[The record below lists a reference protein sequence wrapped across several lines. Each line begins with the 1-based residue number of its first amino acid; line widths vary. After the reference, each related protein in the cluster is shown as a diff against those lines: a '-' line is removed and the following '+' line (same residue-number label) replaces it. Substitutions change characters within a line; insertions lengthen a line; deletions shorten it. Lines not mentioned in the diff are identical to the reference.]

1 MFKVFATDV
10 IVSKGYA
17 NQSAVRFSED
27 GKIVR
32 FRIGKKVYDK
42 NAENN
47 TRWFNVSVKGFGPIA
62 ERIQKMQLKEGSL
75 IHISGTLDEESWL
88 DQASNTTKTQTVII
102 IDDIDYASG
111 SGAKKDGQN
120 QQQNGSAAPAAPA
133 SGTLNA
139 PENSPNFEGY
149 SNFGGASFFD
159 GNPNF

>member
-88 DQASNTTKTQTVII
+88 DQTSNTTKTQTVII

-120 QQQNGSAAPAAPA
+120 QQQNSSSAPA
-133 SGTLNA
+133 SGASNA
-139 PENSPNFEGY
+139 PENSSNFEGY

-159 GNPNF
+159 GNPIF

>member
-111 SGAKKDGQN
+111 EECEATAEVDMESLEAFRKKF
-120 QQQNGSAAPAAPA
+120 PV
-133 SGTLNA
+133 LNDA
-139 PENSPNFEGY
+139 
-149 SNFGGASFFD
+149 D
-159 GNPNF
+159 I

>member
-32 FRIGKKVYDK
+32 FRIGKKVYDR

-88 DQASNTTKTQTVII
+88 DQPSNTTKTQTVII
-102 IDDIDYASG
+102 LDDIDYASG
-111 SGAKKDGQN
+111 GAKKEGQN

-133 SGTLNA
+133 AGTGNA

>member
-47 TRWFNVSVKGFGPIA
+47 SRWFNVSVKGFGPIA

-88 DQASNTTKTQTVII
+88 DQPSNTTKTQTVII

-120 QQQNGSAAPAAPA
+120 QQQNSSSAPA
-133 SGTLNA
+133 SGASNA

-159 GNPNF
+159 GNPIF

>member
-88 DQASNTTKTQTVII
+88 DQPSNTTKTQTVII

-120 QQQNGSAAPAAPA
+120 QQQNSSSAPA
-133 SGTLNA
+133 SGASNA

-159 GNPNF
+159 GNPIF

>member
-88 DQASNTTKTQTVII
+88 DQPSNTTKTQTVII

-111 SGAKKDGQN
+111 GAKKDGQN
-120 QQQNGSAAPAAPA
+120 QQQNSSSAPA
-133 SGTLNA
+133 SGASNA

-159 GNPNF
+159 GNPIF

>member
-32 FRIGKKVYDK
+32 FRIGKKVYDR

-88 DQASNTTKTQTVII
+88 DQTSNTTKTQTVII

-111 SGAKKDGQN
+111 GAKKEGQN

-133 SGTLNA
+133 AGTGNA

>member
-1 MFKVFATDV
+1 MLKVFATDV

-32 FRIGKKVYDK
+32 LRIGKKVYDK

-75 IHISGTLDEESWL
+75 IHLSGTLDEESWL
-88 DQASNTTKTQTVII
+88 DQTSNTTKTQTVII
-102 IDDIDYASG
+102 LEDIDYASG
-111 SGAKKDGQN
+111 GGAKKEGQN
-120 QQQNGSAAPAAPA
+120 QQNGSAAPAAPA
-133 SGTLNA
+133 AGTTTT

-149 SNFGGASFFD
+149 SNFGGGSFFD

>member
-47 TRWFNVSVKGFGPIA
+47 TRWLNVSVKGFGPIA

-88 DQASNTTKTQTVII
+88 DQPSNTTKTQTVII

-120 QQQNGSAAPAAPA
+120 QQQNSSSAPA
-133 SGTLNA
+133 SGASNT

-159 GNPNF
+159 GNPIF

>member
-120 QQQNGSAAPAAPA
+120 QQQNSSSAPA
-133 SGTLNA
+133 SGASNA
-139 PENSPNFEGY
+139 PENSSNFEGY

-159 GNPNF
+159 GNPIF

>member
-75 IHISGTLDEESWL
+75 IHIFGILDEESWL

-102 IDDIDYASG
+102 VDDIDYASG
-111 SGAKKDGQN
+111 GAKKDGQN
-120 QQQNGSAAPAAPA
+120 QQQNSSSAPA
-133 SGTLNA
+133 SGASNA
-139 PENSPNFEGY
+139 LENSPNFEGY

-159 GNPNF
+159 GNPIF

>member
-47 TRWFNVSVKGFGPIA
+47 SRWFNVSVKGFGPIA

-88 DQASNTTKTQTVII
+88 DQSSNTTKTQTVII

-120 QQQNGSAAPAAPA
+120 QQQNSSSAPA
-133 SGTLNA
+133 SGASNA

-159 GNPNF
+159 GNPIF

>member
-88 DQASNTTKTQTVII
+88 DQPSNTTKTQTVII
-102 IDDIDYASG
+102 IDDIYYASG

-120 QQQNGSAAPAAPA
+120 QQQNSSSAPA
-133 SGTLNA
+133 SGASNA

-159 GNPNF
+159 GNSIF

>member
-111 SGAKKDGQN
+111 SGAKKDG
-120 QQQNGSAAPAAPA
+120 
-133 SGTLNA
+133 
-139 PENSPNFEGY
+139 
-149 SNFGGASFFD
+149 
-159 GNPNF
+159 

>member
-88 DQASNTTKTQTVII
+88 DQPSNTTKTQTVII

-111 SGAKKDGQN
+111 SGVKKDGQN
-120 QQQNGSAAPAAPA
+120 QQQNSSSAPA
-133 SGTLNA
+133 SGASNA

-159 GNPNF
+159 GNPIF

>member
-88 DQASNTTKTQTVII
+88 DQPSNTTKTQTVMI

-120 QQQNGSAAPAAPA
+120 QQQNSSSAPA
-133 SGTLNA
+133 SGASNA

-159 GNPNF
+159 GNPIF